1 MAIFIAAAI
10 AAYAM
15 LTRALPP
22 APARLVH
29 ERGIPAFGTYCGQIG
44 QLSWQPL
51 RLPPWLRWQRKLH
64 HKRWQYAALAHDAYF
79 IGVAVV
85 DVGWISTAFAYLFD
99 RRQRCLLADFSAD
112 GLPLLSAQLEDR
124 AFGDATFCRRGQRI
138 AFRRAE
144 QRLELTINT
153 PGLKLAAHL
162 ALPSPDQTLA
172 VIAPANWQAHATHK
186 SSALTVSGFAEAGGQ
201 RFSLDGA
208 NASLDASNG
217 LLARETRWCW
227 ASAHAP
233 GLGFNLQAGYMD
245 AAENALWLDGEL
257 LPVGAARFD
266 YDAANPLAPW
276 HIHTE
281 DGAVDLQFQPEG
293 ARAEN
298 KNLLIAASR
307 YIQPIGHFSGTLIH
321 PDTGRAYTVN
331 RLAGVTEDHYSK
343 W

>member
-1 MAIFIAAAI
+1 MVSCV
-10 AAYAM
+10 
-15 LTRALPP
+15 LPP
-22 APARLVH
+22 APAKLVH
-29 ERGIPAFGTYCGQIG
+29 ERGIPAFGTYRGQIDH
-44 QLSWQPL
+44 LSWQALQLSP
-51 RLPPWLRWQRKLH
+51 WQRLLRPLH
-64 HKRWQYAALAHDAYF
+64 HKRWQYAALAHEHYF

-124 AFGDATFCRRGQRI
+124 PFGDATFQRGGQRI

-153 PGLKLAAHL
+153 DGFKLAAHI
-162 ALPSPDQTLA
+162 ALPAADQTLA

-186 SSALTVSGFAEAGGQ
+186 SSALSVSGFAEAGGE
-201 RFSLDGA
+201 RFALDGA
-208 NASLDASNG
+208 SASLDASNG
-217 LLARETRWCW
+217 LLARETRWRW

-233 GLGFNLQAGYMD
+233 GLGFNLQAGYMGD
-245 AAENALWLDGEL
+245 AENAVWLDGQL
-257 LPVGAARFD
+257 LPVAAAHFE
-266 YDAANPLAPW
+266 YDATNPLAPW

-281 DGAVDLQFQPEG
+281 DGAVDLQFHPEG

-298 KNLLIAASR
+298 KDLFIAASR

-321 PDTGRAYTVN
+321 PETGRAYPVQQ
-331 RLAGVTEDHYSK
+331 LAGVTEDHYSR

>member
-1 MAIFIAAAI
+1 MAP
-10 AAYAM
+10 
-15 LTRALPP
+15 RVLPP
-22 APARLVH
+22 APAKLVH
-29 ERGIPAFGTYCGQIG
+29 ERGIPAFGTYCGHIG
-44 QLSWQPL
+44 QLSWQALQQSPWHRLL
-51 RLPPWLRWQRKLH
+51 RPLH
-64 HKRWQYAALAHDAYF
+64 HKRWQYAALAHDDYF

-85 DVGWISTAFAYLFD
+85 DAGWVCTAFAYLFD

-112 GLPLLSAQLEDR
+112 GLPLLSAQLDDR
-124 AFGDATFCRRGQRI
+124 PFGDATFRRGRQRI

-162 ALPSPDQTLA
+162 ALPATDQTLA
-172 VIAPANWQAHATHK
+172 VIAPANWHAHATHK
-186 SSALTVSGFAEAGGQ
+186 SSALAVSGFAEAGGQ
-201 RFSLDGA
+201 RFSLDDAVG
-208 NASLDASNG
+208 SLDASNG
-217 LLARETRWCW
+217 LLARETGWRW

-233 GLGFNLQAGYMD
+233 GLGFNLQAGYMGD
-245 AAENALWLDGEL
+245 AENALWLDGEL

-266 YDAANPLAPW
+266 YDAASPLAPW
-276 HIHTE
+276 HIHTD

-298 KNLLIAASR
+298 KDLIIAASR

-321 PDTGRAYTVN
+321 PDTGRAYPVN
-331 RLAGVTEDHYSK
+331 RLAGVTEDHTSR